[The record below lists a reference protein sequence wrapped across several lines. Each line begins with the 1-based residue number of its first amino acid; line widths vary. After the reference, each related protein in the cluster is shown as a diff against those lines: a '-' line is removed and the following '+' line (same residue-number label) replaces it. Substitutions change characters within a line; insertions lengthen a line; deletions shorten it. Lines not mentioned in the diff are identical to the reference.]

1 MRQIDAGTGGAGSK
15 QLAAG
20 SETLIVTI
28 DLPAAPCMLPAKKE
42 RYALF
47 LFRV

>member
-1 MRQIDAGTGGAGSK
+1 MKRIGARTDGADSD
-15 QLAAG
+15 
-20 SETLIVTI
+20 TLLVTI